1 MKTVH
6 SEPQSASSSH
16 GWLIATRRAGTGALA
31 WGIGEKIDVTFLRH
45 VVAHGYASY
54 LDSTEMQKIGKDPFL
69 VA

>member
-1 MKTVH
+1 MKTVR

-31 WGIGEKIDVTFLRH
+31 WGIGEKIDVTFRRH

-54 LDSTEMQKIGKDPFL
+54 LGNP
-69 VA
+69 